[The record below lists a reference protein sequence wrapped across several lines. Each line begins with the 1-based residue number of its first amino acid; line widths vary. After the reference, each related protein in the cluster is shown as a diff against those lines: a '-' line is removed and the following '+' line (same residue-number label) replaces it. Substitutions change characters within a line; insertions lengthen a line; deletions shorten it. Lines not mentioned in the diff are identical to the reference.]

1 MFRRLVRAVTDGA
14 HCALPAW
21 PLPDTLKYVNA
32 DGTAHR
38 RREGYVVAQSP
49 MAFSTAMLRRVF
61 GAVNE
66 ESIAVEQLGGG
77 VVTVPGDLHKLPP

>member
-1 MFRRLVRAVTDGA
+1 M
-14 HCALPAW
+14 
-21 PLPDTLKYVNA
+21 
-32 DGTAHR
+32 
-38 RREGYVVAQSP
+38 VAQSP

-61 GAVNE
+61 SAVNE